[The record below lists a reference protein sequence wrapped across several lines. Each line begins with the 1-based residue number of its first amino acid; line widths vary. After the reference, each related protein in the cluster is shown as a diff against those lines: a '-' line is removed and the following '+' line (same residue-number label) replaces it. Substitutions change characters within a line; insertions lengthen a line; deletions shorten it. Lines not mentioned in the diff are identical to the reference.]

1 MKQLAVLKKSQGQS
15 ALEYSVLI
23 AVVIAAL
30 VGMQIYMKHSYEGKL
45 RSSIDEV
52 GKQSDVSGLVIDI
65 TTNST
70 SETIETSIDGD
81 TLICTGYDETGASV
95 GDPQVT
101 TVIQS
106 SKETVP
112 PYQANDPL
120 F

>member
-1 MKQLAVLKKSQGQS
+1 MRRLAVLKKSKGQT

-45 RSSIDEV
+45 RSSVDEI
-52 GKQSDVSGLVIDI
+52 GKQSDVAGLEIDI

-70 SETIETSIDGD
+70 SESIELADGGD
-81 TLICTGYDETGASV
+81 VIVYTGYDETGAPM
-95 GDPQVT
+95 GAAQET
-101 TVIQS
+101 TIIQS

-112 PYQANDPL
+112 PYNANDPL